1 MISTLNRKRAAI
13 GLASGAIVAFTCAV
27 VGWLR
32 AEVTS
37 VAGTTTA
44 VISGAQVAPGA
55 SATAAVMAAS
65 AFALAFTHKFAARV
79 ICLLHAAA
87 GLATAWLI
95 GSTMGMSKPAMTARF
110 TDITAGTGEITAVTT
125 LPSLWIGTVVAF
137 GSALFALY
145 CALTCQHWPKQAA
158 RYDAPTHLIPTDSR
172 MRAIDDWDALGRG
185 EDPTAKPGKLPPR
198 RTP

>member
-1 MISTLNRKRAAI
+1 MIATLNRKRAAL
-13 GLASGAIVAFTCAV
+13 GLGAGALVTLICAV

-32 AEVTS
+32 ADVTS
-37 VAGTTTA
+37 VAGTTTTI
-44 VISGAQVAPGA
+44 ISGAQVAPAA
-55 SATAAVMAAS
+55 SATCAVMLAS
-65 AFALAFTHKFAARV
+65 AFALAFTHRFGARV
-79 ICLLHAAA
+79 ICTLYALAAVA
-87 GLATAWLI
+87 SAWLI
-95 GSTMGMSKPAMTARF
+95 GSTMSLSKPAMTARF
-110 TDITAGTGEITAVTT
+110 TDVTAGTGEITAVTT
-125 LPSLWIGTVVAF
+125 LPSIWIGTVVAV

-145 CALTCQHWPKQAA
+145 CAATCQHWPKHQA